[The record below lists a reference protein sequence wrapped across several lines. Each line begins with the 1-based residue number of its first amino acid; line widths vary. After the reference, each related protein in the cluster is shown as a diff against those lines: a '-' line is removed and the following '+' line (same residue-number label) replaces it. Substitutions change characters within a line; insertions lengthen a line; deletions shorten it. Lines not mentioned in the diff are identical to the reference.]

1 MLWSW
6 KKIGPMT
13 GTSASSGTVTFGS
26 SEVAPALDRPS
37 PRTRARPVPSS
48 VRDSPDTI
56 WSAWK
61 WIVTTA
67 WRRLRA
73 APASIAIATP
83 SHGLPVA
90 TTVAKPA
97 TAPMSIIPSTPRFTT
112 PARSAKISPSA
123 AKNRTVPVP
132 MPAARITT
140 GSMLRLL
147 AAG

>member
-1 MLWSW
+1 M
-6 KKIGPMT
+6 
-13 GTSASSGTVTFGS
+13 TFGNRD
-26 SEVAPALDRPS
+26 VAPAFERPS

-48 VRDSPDTI
+48 VRDNPDTI
-56 WSAWK
+56 WSASK

-73 APASIAIATP
+73 APASIAAATP
-83 SHGLPVA
+83 SHGFPVA

-97 TAPMSIIPSTPRFTT
+97 TAPISIMPSTPRFTT
-112 PARSAKISPSA
+112 PARSAKISPRA

-132 MPAARITT
+132 MPAARMTI
-140 GSMLRLL
+140 GSMLRLP